1 MATSVHPVVLQEPVE
16 SRLVWEAPVRIAH
29 WMMAISIVGLLLTGF
44 YIAWPIAFTQGEAFD
59 SFLMGRFR
67 QIHFA
72 FGYVFLFGFLLR
84 FYWFF
89 RGNNY
94 ARSGFPFFWRKEW
107 WHQIF
112 EQAWEYATLRFDS
125 RYVGH
130 NKLGGLSYILGVAFL
145 GAAEILTGFAMYGES
160 NPGGFW
166 DRMVGWITPMVGGS
180 YGLHHWHHL
189 FAWGLLL
196 FAAVHIYI
204 VIVDSIFMDNGLL
217 NSIFT
222 GRKYVRKGDI
232 DSDHWIN

>member
-1 MATSVHPVVLQEPVE
+1 MATIVHPVHRPDAVE

-29 WMMAISIVGLLLTGF
+29 WLMALAVTGLLVTGF
-44 YIAWPIAFTQGEAFD
+44 YIAWPIAFTQGEAHD

-72 FGYVFLFGFLLR
+72 FGYVFLVGVLLR
-84 FYWFF
+84 AYWFF
-89 RGNNY
+89 RGNNH
-94 ARSGFPFFWRKEW
+94 ARSGFPFVWRKQW
-107 WHQIF
+107 WAQIR
-112 EQAWEYATLRFDS
+112 EQSWEYATLHFDS

-130 NKLGGLSYILGVAFL
+130 NQLGGLSYTFAIVFL
-145 GAAEILTGFAMYGES
+145 GLGEILTGFAMYGES

-166 DRMVGWITPMVGGS
+166 DRAAGWITPLLGGS

-196 FAAVHIYI
+196 FVAVHIYI

-232 DSDHWIN
+232 DSNHWLN